1 MNFAQRN
8 FCGDVI
14 GGARTTPDLNE
25 KATHQKSFLIL
36 LFTPKSLL
44 LFNHNTSLR
53 RIQIIV
59 SFGFVHHQVICFEPN
74 IARFSNY
81 DPGPFIYTLIA
92 RKIPA
97 DIVAAAG
104 TVIIQAAIIVK
115 K

>member
-8 FCGDVI
+8 LRRDVI
-14 GGARTTPDLNE
+14 GGTRTTPDLNE
-25 KATHQKSFLIL
+25 KATHPKSFLIL
-36 LFTPKSLL
+36 LFAPKSLM
-44 LFNHNTSLR
+44 LFAHNTSLHH
-53 RIQIIV
+53 IQIIV
-59 SFGFVHHQVICFEPN
+59 SFGFANHQVVCFEPT
-74 IARFSNY
+74 ITRFSNY
-81 DPGPFIYTLIA
+81 DPDPFIYTLIA